1 LGRTLFPPETAARR
15 TVKPLIS
22 DEYAERLADHC
33 CLRAAGNFRPEI
45 ERQLRVC
52 VADPRARI
60 GIGAGAQGDA
70 AEAILD
76 ELLRCKLERLD
87 ALAQLLNVRV
97 GVQPQLA
104 PQCSKRLDEVGPD
117 RAGNSRGNRQ
127 RLGGQLA
134 SSRGAGPQRK
144 RHQIDVQTGTILQ
157 LRQHFGDP
165 RTLVEHKRE
174 APQGPAR
181 RTVRRP
187 PQTPPF
193 GADENI
199 STPYPPR

>member
-1 LGRTLFPPETAARR
+1 MGRTLFPPETAARR

-33 CLRAAGNFRPEI
+33 WLRAAGNFRPEI
-45 ERQLRVC
+45 ERQIRVC

-76 ELLRCKLERLD
+76 ELLGCKLERLD

-117 RAGNSRGNRQ
+117 RTGYSRGNRQ
-127 RLGGQLA
+127 RLGGRLA
-134 SSRGAGPQRK
+134 SARGAGPQ
-144 RHQIDVQTGTILQ
+144 T
-157 LRQHFGDP
+157 
-165 RTLVEHKRE
+165 
-174 APQGPAR
+174 APD
-181 RTVRRP
+181 RRP
-187 PQTPPF
+187 NRSDPAAPSALRRPSGAGRTQARSATRACPPDGLPAASDAAIRGGREHF
-193 GADENI
+193 DTI
-199 STPYPPR
+199 SAQMI